1 MSNFE
6 RISVSEALSRA
17 GFDSIVEVQRE
28 ALFGRHTGVP
38 VCCECGAMV
47 EPDGQCE
54 HGNPSVLLAKGLI

>member
-1 MSNFE
+1 MSDFD

-17 GFDSIVEVQRE
+17 GFDSVVEVQRE
-28 ALFGRHTGVP
+28 ALFGRQTGVP

-54 HGNPSVLLAKGLI
+54 HDNPSVLLAKGLI

>member
-1 MSNFE
+1 MSDFE

-17 GFDSIVEVQRE
+17 GFDSVVEVQRE

-47 EPDGQCE
+47 EPDGSCS
-54 HGNPSVLLAKGLI
+54 HGNPSVLIAKGLI

>member
-38 VCCECGAMV
+38 VCCDCGAMV
-47 EPDGQCE
+47 EPDGHCE
-54 HGNPSVLLAKGLI
+54 HGNPSVLLAKSLI